1 MFVYAV
7 KSSKKKL
14 AVIGAGVAVLI
25 AVLIY
30 ILFRSGTMP
39 SANTGDESMRAGNEE
54 ERIAFLSQYGWD
66 VAEDPIKVE
75 EILIPNEF
83 DDVYT
88 KYNEIQTQQG
98 FDLSAYKG
106 CRAKRWTYTILNYP
120 GEGGV
125 QPTDGSIRANLIVYD
140 GSVIGGDVSSVALDG
155 FMHGFER
162 PGAAEPTSASTT
174 TASGTGNST

>member
-1 MFVYAV
+1 MMFVYAV

-39 SANTGDESMRAGNEE
+39 SASTGDASIRAGNEE

-88 KYNEIQTQQG
+88 KYNEIQVQQG

-162 PGAAEPTSASTT
+162 PDAAGSTSASAPTT
-174 TASGTGNST
+174 SGNSA

>member
-1 MFVYAV
+1 MFIYSV

-14 AVIGAGVAVLI
+14 IAIGVCVTVLVA
-25 AVLIY
+25 ALIY
-30 ILFRSGTMP
+30 FLLRTGITP
-39 SANTGDESMRAGNEE
+39 SANTGDASVRAGNEE

-66 VAEDPIKVE
+66 VAEDPVKVE

-88 KYNEIQTQQG
+88 QYNDIQIQQG
-98 FDLSAYKG
+98 FDLSNYKG
-106 CRAKRWTYTILNYP
+106 CSAKRWTYTILNYP
-120 GEGGV
+120 GADGV

-140 GSVIGGDVSSVALDG
+140 GSVIGGDVCSVALDG

-162 PGAAEPTSASTT
+162 PDAAT
-174 TASGTGNST
+174 TATESESA

>member
-1 MFVYAV
+1 MFIYSV

-14 AVIGAGVAVLI
+14 IAIGVCVAVLV
-25 AVLIY
+25 AALIY
-30 ILFRSGTMP
+30 FLLRTGITP
-39 SANTGDESMRAGNEE
+39 SANTGDASVRAGNDE

-66 VAEDPIKVE
+66 VAEDPVKVE

-88 KYNEIQTQQG
+88 QYNDIQIQQG
-98 FDLSAYKG
+98 FDLSNYKG

-120 GEGGV
+120 GADGV

-140 GSVIGGDVSSVALDG
+140 GSVIGGDVCSVALDG

-162 PGAAEPTSASTT
+162 PDAATAATEAESA
-174 TASGTGNST
+174 